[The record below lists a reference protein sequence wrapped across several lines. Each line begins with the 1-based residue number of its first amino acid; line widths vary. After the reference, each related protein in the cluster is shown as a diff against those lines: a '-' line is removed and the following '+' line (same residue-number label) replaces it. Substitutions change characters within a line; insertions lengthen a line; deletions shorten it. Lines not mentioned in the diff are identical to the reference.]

1 MNHILRRIDTE
12 FQRIVKHTRNDHEA
26 CDALFRVYYELV
38 ITLSDASALQ
48 FNTLFA
54 RVSFIATRYPVAG
67 AWRYILQIPR
77 REMQHRE
84 ITDADLVPILKA
96 SIQLL
101 LNLYREEFLGEAPA
115 KPPPL
120 PAYAATPRAG
130 TFIKKFARVN
140 AIEWESSKRQ
150 LTVLDEDEPERS
162 RILKYHVAGV
172 NDIFTDTLELA
183 LKEIGLPMTLGLT
196 HVECSDKEEY
206 IPAYIVIL
214 PDLLIDVTA
223 VAQFESN
230 GPDPLA
236 VNMMDVFLPKA
247 QSDAILLGNIAN
259 FVLDEMIRDTDRSF
273 KEIFT
278 DAFKIFPIEFLHM
291 TDDRLRHLYLRMSD
305 HFVHIRKVL
314 TDHFNKLGIDKQDCV
329 IEPSYYSPQYGIKGR
344 LDLYYENDADRTA
357 SIIELKSSKPFKPN
371 SYGLSSAHYHQTLL
385 YDLLVQTE
393 HGKGFKRSNYILY
406 SGESRDT
413 MRFAASVEAIQK
425 ETILHRNQMVVLVF
439 RMMQLDQKGSRDIF
453 KEINT
458 GDLIFLK
465 GYLKRNVEAWEKF
478 YTALSPGE
486 QNYFKAFSA
495 FITREHTLARIG
507 SDRGD
512 GSGGLAGLW
521 LDTIERKE
529 ARYQILQHLELLSV
543 DQEGHQTRI
552 TFLRTAGTNPL
563 ANFRAGDIVVMYPF
577 SEEEQ
582 IDPTRYQL
590 YRASLVSVDPENVVI
605 RLRNMQVHTSRIERF
620 QFWNLERDMLDS
632 SFRSLYQSLWSLMN
646 ADPVKRHQLLGLLPF
661 DTQNELSP
669 IRCPV
674 GLTETQQQVFE
685 AGIQAS
691 GMYFLWGPPGTG
703 KTSVMLKSWVNYY
716 AVETNQRIVLVAYTN
731 RAVDEICEAIESL
744 GSELS
749 QNYIRIGSS
758 TATHEKFRHRL
769 FDQVIEPLSSRSEII
784 GLLQQTKVYVAT
796 VSSLYGKSGLLD
808 LVSFDLAII
817 DEASQLPEPSIV
829 GLLTRFKKAILIGDH
844 MQLPA
849 VSIQSEEL
857 SRVDPTQ
864 EWSERI
870 GITDMRMSYFER
882 MFRLYQQKGWTRSIG
897 MLNEQGRMHAEI
909 MNVVNALVY
918 DGFLKTIDPARQH
931 PSFYDVLAEEN
942 DALFMHRLI
951 FMPSEIAQD
960 EFYLKTNQDEAAK
973 VVAVI
978 ARWKHKMK
986 HLGLEWSIGVITP
999 FRAQIAAIAHLAH
1012 QENLDMDR
1020 VTIDTVERYQ
1030 GGACDIIVMSCA
1042 VNTESALDKI
1052 SSLNQE
1058 GVDRKLNVSISRAR
1072 QQFILVGNEE
1082 ILGNAGGYRDLMDM
1096 CFKWVAEDLSV
1107 SLASP

>member
-1 MNHILRRIDTE
+1 MNHILSRIDKE
-12 FQRIVKHTRNDHEA
+12 FQRIVKATRDDHDA
-26 CDALFRVYYELV
+26 CDALFSVYYELV
-38 ITLSDASALQ
+38 IALSDASALQ

-54 RVSFIATRYPVAG
+54 RVSFITTRYPVAG
-67 AWRYILQIPR
+67 AWRYVLQIPR

-84 ITDADLVPILKA
+84 LTDADLVPILKA

-101 LNLYREEFLGEAPA
+101 LNLYREEFLGETPVKA
-115 KPPPL
+115 PPL
-120 PAYAATPRAG
+120 PHYAATPRAG
-130 TFIKKFARVN
+130 TFKKKFARVN
-140 AIEWESSKRQ
+140 AIEWDSSKRQ

-162 RILKYHVAGV
+162 RTLKYHVAGV

-196 HVECSDKEEY
+196 HVEGTETEEY

-236 VNMMDVFLPKA
+236 VNIMDIFLPRA

-259 FVLDEMIRDTDRSF
+259 FVLDELIRDTDRSF
-273 KEIFT
+273 KDIFT

-291 TDDRLRHLYLRMSD
+291 PDDRLRHLYLRMSD
-305 HFVHIRKVL
+305 HFMHIRKVL
-314 TDHFNKLGIDKQDCV
+314 TDHFRKLGIDKKDCI

-344 LDLYYENDADRTA
+344 LDLYYENDVDRTA

-406 SGESRDT
+406 SGESHDT

-425 ETILHRNQMVVLVF
+425 ETILHRNQMIVLLF
-439 RMMQLDQKGSRDIF
+439 RMMQLDQNGSRDLF

-458 GDLIFLK
+458 RDLIFLK
-465 GYLKRNVEAWEKF
+465 GYMKKNVEAWEKC

-486 QNYFKAFSA
+486 QYYFKAFSA

-521 LDTIERKE
+521 LDSIERKE
-529 ARYQILQHLELLSV
+529 ARYQILQHLELHTI
-543 DQEGHQTRI
+543 DQDGHQTRI
-552 TFLRTAGTNPL
+552 TFLRSDMTNPL

-577 SEEEQ
+577 SKEERD
-582 IDPTRYQL
+582 DPTSHQL
-590 YRASLVSVDPENVVI
+590 YRASLMSVDQKKVVI
-605 RLRNMQVHTSRIERF
+605 RLRNMQIHTSRIERF
-620 QFWNLERDMLDS
+620 QYWNLERDMLDS

-646 ADPVKRHQLLGLLPF
+646 ADPEKRHQLLGLLPF
-661 DTQNELSP
+661 SKQNQSSA
-669 IRCPV
+669 IICPD
-674 GLTETQQQVFE
+674 GLTTMQQKVFT

-691 GMYFLWGPPGTG
+691 GLYFLWGPPGTG
-703 KTSVMLKSWVNYY
+703 KTSVILKSWVNYY
-716 AVETNQRIVLVAYTN
+716 VFQTNQRIVLVAYTN

-784 GLLQQTKVYVAT
+784 RLLKKTKVYVGT
-796 VSSLYGKSGLLD
+796 VSSLYGKSGLFD
-808 LVSFDLAII
+808 LVSFDIAII
-817 DEASQLPEPSIV
+817 DEASQLPEPFIM
-829 GLLTRFKKAILIGDH
+829 GLLTRFNKAILIGDH

-849 VSIQSEEL
+849 VSIQSEAL
-857 SRVDPTQ
+857 SRVD
-864 EWSERI
+864 
-870 GITDMRMSYFER
+870 
-882 MFRLYQQKGWTRSIG
+882 
-897 MLNEQGRMHAEI
+897 A
-909 MNVVNALVY
+909 
-918 DGFLKTIDPARQH
+918 
-931 PSFYDVLAEEN
+931 
-942 DALFMHRLI
+942 
-951 FMPSEIAQD
+951 
-960 EFYLKTNQDEAAK
+960 
-973 VVAVI
+973 
-978 ARWKHKMK
+978 
-986 HLGLEWSIGVITP
+986 
-999 FRAQIAAIAHLAH
+999 
-1012 QENLDMDR
+1012 
-1020 VTIDTVERYQ
+1020 
-1030 GGACDIIVMSCA
+1030 
-1042 VNTESALDKI
+1042 TE
-1052 SSLNQE
+1052 
-1058 GVDRKLNVSISRAR
+1058 
-1072 QQFILVGNEE
+1072 
-1082 ILGNAGGYRDLMDM
+1082 
-1096 CFKWVAEDLSV
+1096 
-1107 SLASP
+1107 